1 MCPTAGT
8 TASGR
13 MTGARVD
20 ELVVGAS
27 PLLLLH
33 AARQAERGRRVLL
46 IDRGPELGGAWS
58 CGSWDGL
65 TDVELGSHYLY
76 CDRPAY
82 DVLSTAG
89 VDLVPM
95 TPVPYFW
102 RRRRL
107 PIWRS
112 HKVIPLRKAL
122 LQRMPREFVK
132 EVKRS
137 ATYGR
142 FYYPRTGAAG
152 LVAALVTNAERAGVQ
167 LRTAADCTAVE
178 VDAGGVRATVNGRTV
193 QAGRLVSGE
202 SFDLETLHIDGT
214 AFAFGSRPER
224 RTHRLM
230 RFARTSCESLT
241 YVEVHKHP
249 LLKRVSLAHRPV
261 GSAGPDTV
269 LCVQAREATVE
280 DCRAA
285 LVDLGIVAPDATVVA
300 SKVTEYEQVNRPW
313 EVNRRLHRLTRRVRI
328 LPTQNCLGDSLVW
341 YLSPGGRRLLAD
353 DEIRDDE
360 IRDDEI
366 RPEPRR

>member
-1 MCPTAGT
+1 MPHGDDR
-8 TASGR
+8 GDLPEV
-13 MTGARVD
+13 VD

-33 AARQAERGRRVLL
+33 AARQAGKGRTVLL
-46 IDRGPELGGAWS
+46 IDRSPEHGGAWS

-82 DVLSTAG
+82 QVLAEAG

-95 TPVPYFW
+95 APQPYFW

-122 LQRMPREFVK
+122 VRGMVREFLK

-142 FYYPRTGAAG
+142 FYYPRTGSAG
-152 LVAALVTNAERAGVQ
+152 LVEALVANAEAAGVR
-167 LRTAADCTAVE
+167 LRTGAACTAVE
-178 VDAGGVRATVNGRTV
+178 VDAGEVRCEVNGQVVR
-193 QAGRLVSGE
+193 AGRLVSGE
-202 SFDLETLHIDGT
+202 SFDIASLTVDGRP
-214 AFAFGSRPER
+214 FAYDSQVDR

-230 RFARTSCESLT
+230 RLSSASCEPLT

-249 LLKRVSLAHRPV
+249 LLRRVSLAHRP
-261 GSAGPDTV
+261 AAEDTV

-280 DCRAA
+280 ECRSA
-285 LVDLGIVAPDATVVA
+285 LVGLGIVAADATVIA
-300 SKVTEYEQVNRPW
+300 SKMTEYEQVIRPAK
-313 EVNRRLHRLTRRVRI
+313 VNRRLHRLTRRVRI

-341 YLSPGGRRLLAD
+341 YLSPAGRRLLAD
-353 DEIRDDE
+353 VATTPGQGSTDR
-360 IRDDEI
+360 
-366 RPEPRR
+366 